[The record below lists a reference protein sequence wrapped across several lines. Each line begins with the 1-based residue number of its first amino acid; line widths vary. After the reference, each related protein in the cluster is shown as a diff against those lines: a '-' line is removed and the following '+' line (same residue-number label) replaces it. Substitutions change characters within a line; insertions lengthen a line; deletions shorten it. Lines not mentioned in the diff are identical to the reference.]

1 MENVILYKIT
11 TQFSHQYCLY
21 QIYLL
26 YLQRQHIFKL
36 IKNISKIMS
45 KIGSILLGVA
55 AGTVAGIGVLFVLDK
70 DKTLCKKNS
79 IGDKVDE
86 LKDQIDSLQ
95 EKCVIN
101 QWS

>member
-1 MENVILYKIT
+1 
-11 TQFSHQYCLY
+11 
-21 QIYLL
+21 
-26 YLQRQHIFKL
+26 
-36 IKNISKIMS
+36 MS

-86 LKDQIDSLQ
+86 LKDQIDSLTRKMRDKSMELKGTLEEVDNLLSDSDSKPEDLDKLL
-95 EKCVIN
+95 EKKLASLKEKVKK
-101 QWS
+101 